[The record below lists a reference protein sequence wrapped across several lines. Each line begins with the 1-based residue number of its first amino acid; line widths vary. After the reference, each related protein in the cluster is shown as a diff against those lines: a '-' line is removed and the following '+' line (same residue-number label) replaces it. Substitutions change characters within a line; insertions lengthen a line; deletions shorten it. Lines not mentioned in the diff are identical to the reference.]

1 MGEQDIFSHLRLT
14 RTRLIFACIAA
25 GGCSLLSS
33 RTLGAYGTVLAGV
46 LVSDRKL
53 AGRANTDY
61 RTISLT
67 RRS

>member
-53 AGRANTDY
+53 ARANTDY

-67 RRS
+67 KRS